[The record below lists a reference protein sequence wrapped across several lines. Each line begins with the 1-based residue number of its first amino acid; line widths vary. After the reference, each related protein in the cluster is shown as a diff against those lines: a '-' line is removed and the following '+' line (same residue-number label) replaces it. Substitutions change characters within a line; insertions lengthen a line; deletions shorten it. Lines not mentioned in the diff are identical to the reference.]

1 MSMRRRPYCPI
12 VSDIP
17 SPILKSHA
25 DFRATNFCFMPLIM
39 RGVRATLM
47 GAVVCLVLPNSATSM
62 TSGELLRSCA
72 EVVNN
77 GRAKANG
84 EVDIPPSALPCWYY
98 ISAVQNMSVLENLDG
113 VRLLGIC
120 SPPDTT
126 LMDYVQILVQKARR
140 KKMQIENA
148 AALAVTVL
156 SQRFPCAS
164 NAPSK

>member
-1 MSMRRRPYCPI
+1 MSMRPRPYCPM

-17 SPILKSHA
+17 LPILKSHA
-25 DFRATNFCFMPLIM
+25 DFRVTNFCFMRLIM
-39 RGVRATLM
+39 RSVWAVLL

-72 EVVNN
+72 EVVNK

-84 EVDIPPSALPCWYY
+84 EVDIPPSGLPCWYY

-120 SPPDTT
+120 APPDTT
-126 LMDYVQILVQKARR
+126 LMDYVEIVVQKAQR

>member
-25 DFRATNFCFMPLIM
+25 DFRAINFCFMPLIM
-39 RGVRATLM
+39 RGVWATLM

-84 EVDIPPSALPCWYY
+84 EVDILPSGLPCWYY
-98 ISAVQNMSVLENLDG
+98 ISALQNMSVLENLDG
-113 VRLLGIC
+113 LRRYGPNEQDIDCAQSSMRRYSKRRCRLW
-120 SPPDTT
+120 
-126 LMDYVQILVQKARR
+126 
-140 KKMQIENA
+140 
-148 AALAVTVL
+148 
-156 SQRFPCAS
+156 
-164 NAPSK
+164 PS